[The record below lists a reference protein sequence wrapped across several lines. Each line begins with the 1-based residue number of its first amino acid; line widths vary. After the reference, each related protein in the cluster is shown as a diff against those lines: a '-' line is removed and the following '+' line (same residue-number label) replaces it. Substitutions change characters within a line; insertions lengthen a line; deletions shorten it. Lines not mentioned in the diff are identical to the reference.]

1 MQTMTLWKWNPSFEV
16 SLSTRV
22 AHYRTTAPSSCQPN
36 RTLQMIETMLVLV
49 IKEIIRKSWQLL
61 MAERKLICGLFRLD
75 KYSKQWYRRACLVNI
90 WENGG
95 HHLNDMTHHFAA
107 RRHIRWRTSRT
118 KRWCTTFYKNVTHH
132 VNNGSMVA
140 KVGDYLNP
148 NFQKGDSP
156 CKQFNGRMVVTN
168 PMAGWLLKWM
178 NIDYLKKTSPVPN
191 LSFQGFHSLPVF

>member
-1 MQTMTLWKWNPSFEV
+1 MQMMTLWKWNPSFEV
-16 SLSTRV
+16 SLSARV

-36 RTLQMIETMLVLV
+36 MTLQMIETMLVLV

-61 MAERKLICGLFRLD
+61 MAERKLICGLFRFD

-95 HHLNDMTHHFAA
+95 HHLNDMTHHFEA

-132 VNNGSMVA
+132 VNNG
-140 KVGDYLNP
+140 
-148 NFQKGDSP
+148 
-156 CKQFNGRMVVTN
+156 RMVVTN
-168 PMAGWLLKWM
+168 AMAGWLLKWM
-178 NIDYLKKTSPVPN
+178 NKKLLLFLTSAFKGSTVCLFSN
-191 LSFQGFHSLPVF
+191 GQVISQKLII